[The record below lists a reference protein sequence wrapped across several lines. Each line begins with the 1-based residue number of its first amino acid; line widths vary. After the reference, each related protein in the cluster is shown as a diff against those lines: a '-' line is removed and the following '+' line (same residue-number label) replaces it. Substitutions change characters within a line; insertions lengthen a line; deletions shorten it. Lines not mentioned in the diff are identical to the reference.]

1 MFNRYILVGKFLKFT
16 NQPYGTL
23 GIFLNSCISAAKA
36 HESLKTIDF
45 DDFLILCDALAPQ
58 LFFSE

>member
-1 MFNRYILVGKFLKFT
+1 MELLV
-16 NQPYGTL
+16 N
-23 GIFLNSCISAAKA
+23 FLNSCISAAKA

-58 LFFSE
+58 LFFLNEMVVIFESSAEFYMGVV